1 MSDVGSQ
8 RNLLATLFVVLFAA
22 GCGGG
27 GGTSTPQPAFDGDLS
42 QVLTVVIR
50 NEQIDAARITLFIN
64 SRRERL
70 GDVRGLSTQTFHV
83 AMRGGASV
91 RMSFDLTLGASCV
104 TRDVELGP
112 GDVVQAVIPVDLRM
126 MQAVCRGR

>member
-1 MSDVGSQ
+1 MFDIGSG
-8 RNLLATLFVVLFAA
+8 RNLFAPLAVVLLAA

-42 QVLTVVIR
+42 QVLTITIR

-83 AMRGGASV
+83 PMRGGDSV
-91 RMSFDLTLGASCV
+91 RLSFHLPLGARCV
-104 TRDVELGP
+104 TR
-112 GDVVQAVIPVDLRM
+112 VVCL
-126 MQAVCRGR
+126 